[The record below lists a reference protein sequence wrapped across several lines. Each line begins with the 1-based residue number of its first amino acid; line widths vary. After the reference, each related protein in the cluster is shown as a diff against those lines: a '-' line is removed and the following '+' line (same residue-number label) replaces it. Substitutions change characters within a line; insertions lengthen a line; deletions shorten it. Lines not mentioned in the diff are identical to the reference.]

1 MVEDI
6 QTCGKGLA
14 DRSVLPA
21 HLATLIAALAGVLEE
36 HQKSLVSNDANTAAE
51 NAAYWDLAKRYRNIS
66 QDLIAASRQM
76 ESYRGLPMAPH
87 EIDVLTG
94 SANVSAFDRFV
105 EAERDLIDLLR
116 TVLAR
121 DETMLKSMRSA

>member
-21 HLATLIAALAGVLEE
+21 HLATLVAALAAILEE

-51 NAAYWDLAKRYRNIS
+51 RAAYWDLTKRYRNIS
-66 QDLIAASRQM
+66 QDLTAAARQM
-76 ESYRGLPMAPH
+76 ESYRGLAMAPH
-87 EIDVLTG
+87 DVQVLRST
-94 SANVSAFDRFV
+94 ANASAFERFV

-116 TVLAR
+116 TILTR
-121 DETMLKSMRSA
+121 DESMLKSMRPA